1 MPFSQTNDVR
11 IHYEERG
18 RGRALLLLMGFAT
31 PALGF
36 RREFVD
42 ALATGFRT
50 VGVDA
55 RGTGRS
61 DHPDEPYSMRDMAS
75 DALGVID
82 TLGLEDAAVLGA
94 SMGGMIAQEMALAAP
109 ERVSQLILVG
119 SSPGRAPD
127 DLPREPMPLPPS
139 VTDPAWEA
147 ATREGWRRSFSAK
160 FAEANGPYIDSIV
173 EQLRRQPTPPHTF
186 ARHGEATASFSTLGR
201 LGEIEQSTLIVHGAE
216 DASVGREAAEALAAG
231 IPDARFVVVSGAGH
245 ATMNERPIEV
255 AELVRGFLA

>member
-1 MPFSQTNDVR
+1 MPLSHNNGVR

-18 RGRALLLLMGFAT
+18 RGRTLLLLMGFAT

-36 RREFVD
+36 RQAFVD
-42 ALATGFRT
+42 ALTGEFRT
-50 VGVDA
+50 VAVDA

-61 DHPDEPYSMRDMAS
+61 DHPDEPYSMGDMAT
-75 DALGVID
+75 DTLGVID

-109 ERVSQLILVG
+109 ERVSRLILVG

-127 DLPREPMPLPPS
+127 APPREAMPLPPS
-139 VTDPAWEA
+139 VTDPAWRA
-147 ATREGWRRSFSAK
+147 ATRECWRRSFSAK

-173 EQLRRQPTPPHTF
+173 EQLRSQPTPPHTF
-186 ARHGEATASFSTLGR
+186 ARHGEATANFSTYGR
-201 LGEIEQSTLIVHGAE
+201 LGEIEQPTLIIQGAE
-216 DASVGREAAEALAAG
+216 DASVGRAAAETLANG
-231 IPDARFVVVSGAGH
+231 IPDARLEIVSGAGH

-255 AELVRGFLA
+255 AELIRGFLA